1 MPELSDENIQKVKE
15 QLQNL
20 GQKAREAIGPEK
32 AAAISASVPVVKSVA
47 RGVAIR
53 SLRAVQTLCAAGAEK
68 LEEGARPRAIEA
80 ADDFDD
86 ELLTEAPAPRPS
98 EEPRPAF
105 TPEPGPQPRTEPELA
120 REFEIPHREVPPQPQ
135 PRPARSMPTEKTPPE
150 IIRPKSTTHARRTFT
165 YFGVVL
171 ALLAAGALVFS
182 GVTLIRILRP
192 RFGPPTGPKS
202 VYEPVR
208 RVQNNGPVTVVKLD
222 RSGFSDQKTPNKPAA
237 ANQPVVEQKL
247 PEKVKINYAG
257 VNVRDDHS
265 TQGTKI
271 IGKAAKGE
279 VKLLEFWEGKD
290 QYPWYRIE
298 AKNVTG
304 WVYGRYVD
312 VPPPPSPK
320 ADPKA
325 PALNDGERMGRIN
338 HTGVNIRS
346 DHSTKNTRVLTKMSN
361 KDVVIL
367 GTWQGDGSA
376 VPWYKI
382 RLDNGGEGW
391 IYGKYVELK

>member
-15 QLQNL
+15 QIQNL

-32 AAAISASVPVVKSVA
+32 AAAISASVPVVKRVA
-47 RGVAIR
+47 RGVAIK

-68 LEEGARPRAIEA
+68 LEEGARVPALEA
-80 ADDFDD
+80 REEYD
-86 ELLTEAPAPRPS
+86 EPVAEPRPQPAA
-98 EEPRPAF
+98 EEPRPVF
-105 TPEPGPQPRTEPELA
+105 TPAPEIQQRPEPEPA
-120 REFEIPHREVPPQPQ
+120 REFESPHREVPPQPQ
-135 PRPARSMPTEKTPPE
+135 PRPIRSAPAERTAPE

-192 RFGPPTGPKS
+192 RFGPPEGPKS
-202 VYEPVR
+202 IYEPVR

-222 RSGFSDQKTPNKPAA
+222 RNELANQRKQNNKPAA
-237 ANQPVVEQKL
+237 VDQPVVEVKL

-265 TQGTKI
+265 TQGTQI

-298 AKNVTG
+298 AKDVSG

-312 VPPPPSPK
+312 VPPPPRPK
-320 ADPKA
+320 TDPRQ
-325 PALNDGERMGRIN
+325 PALNDGERMGRVN
-338 HTGVNIRS
+338 RTGVNIRS
-346 DHSTKNTRVLTKMSN
+346 DHSTKNTRVLTRMSN

-367 GTWQGDGSA
+367 ETWQPEGQS
-376 VPWYKI
+376 VPWYRI

-391 IYGKYVELK
+391 VYGKYVELK